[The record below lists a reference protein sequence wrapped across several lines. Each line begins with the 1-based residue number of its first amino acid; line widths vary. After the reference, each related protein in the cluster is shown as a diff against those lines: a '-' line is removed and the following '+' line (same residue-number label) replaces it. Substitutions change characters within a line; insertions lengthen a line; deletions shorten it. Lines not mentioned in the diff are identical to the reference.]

1 MTLCSVCSN
10 HEKKY
15 KCPKC
20 EIVYC
25 SVNCFKIHDCQKPG
39 GAFTIDTTSD
49 AANVAVTEEDYLIE
63 VPEEFLIP
71 ADKLEQLRHSEE
83 LKSLLQN
90 PHLRDF
96 LQFAHETYNTSG
108 FMKLAMNE
116 PLFIEFAD
124 ACLRAIHP
132 EDYQK
137 ELTDQE
143 IVQHLKETI
152 EKST

>member
-1 MTLCSVCSN
+1 MCSKYILEPMTHVCLHLILCFS
-10 HEKKY
+10 
-15 KCPKC
+15 
-20 EIVYC
+20 C

-39 GAFTIDTTSD
+39 GSFTIATTSD
-49 AANVAVTEEDYLIE
+49 AAKVAVTEEDYLIE

-71 ADKLEQLRHSEE
+71 SDKLEHLRHSEE

-96 LQFAHETYNTSG
+96 LKFAHETYNTSG

-124 ACLRAIHP
+124 ACLKAIHP
-132 EDYQK
+132 EDYQRN
-137 ELTDQE
+137 
-143 IVQHLKETI
+143 
-152 EKST
+152 